1 MPKKPTE
8 VQETPVSSAAIPLLS
23 PDLDAS
29 LANWLSKDAILV
41 WQAGCTLNSLTPVSA
56 SEPLSSASMPQ
67 HASTHAPKCML
78 RCWGA
83 AFNLPL
89 LQQLLDLL
97 AAAVPGIS
105 AQLALHQPHPALCG
119 AVSLGLSATLPPALI
134 STLRQW
140 AQTHDIELNVLT
152 QPVLLSAPGVL
163 VMDMDS
169 TAITIECI
177 DEIAK
182 LAGVGGQVAAVTA
195 RAMNGE
201 LDFAQSLRQRVAT
214 LKDAP
219 DSILKQVLDAV
230 PLMPGLETLVAC
242 LQQHQWQVVIASG
255 GFTYFTEALKQRL
268 KLTATFANQLEIID
282 GKLTGQVLGAV
293 VDAQTKAEVVQ
304 QIARQYQ
311 IPPRQTV
318 AIGDG
323 ANDLPMLA
331 EAALGVAFHAKAK
344 VQAQAKAAIR
354 QGSLLQLLYLLDN

>member
-1 MPKKPTE
+1 MSFYYKIDPNSFADNSLVQWLTAYGAVHLHASGFYQSERE
-8 VQETPVSSAAIPLLS
+8 VADSVSAPEFWTGLVTGQSTASLRIFSGAVTLSQLFAVLQLLPADAAYSLSLYRPHADLALAVRIDLPQALS
-23 PDLDAS
+23 PEQI
-29 LANWLSKDAILV
+29 LALRQL
-41 WQAGCTLNSLTPVSA
+41 
-56 SEPLSSASMPQ
+56 SEPWAAELVYLP
-67 HASTHAPKCML
+67 APVFLK
-78 RCWGA
+78 
-83 AFNLPL
+83 
-89 LQQLLDLL
+89 Q
-97 AAAVPGIS
+97 
-105 AQLALHQPHPALCG
+105 
-119 AVSLGLSATLPPALI
+119 
-134 STLRQW
+134 
-140 AQTHDIELNVLT
+140 
-152 QPVLLSAPGVL
+152 PGVL

-169 TAITIECI
+169 TAIQIECI

-182 LAGVGGQVAAVTA
+182 LAGVGEQVAAVTA

-230 PLMPGLETLVAC
+230 PLMPGLEALVAF

-268 KLTATFANQLEIID
+268 QLTATFANQLEIID

-293 VDAQTKAEVVQ
+293 VDAQTKADVVQ
-304 QIARQYQ
+304 QIASQYH
-311 IPPRQTV
+311 IPASQTV

-331 EAALGVAFHAKAK
+331 VAALGVAFHAKPK

-354 QGSLLQLLYLLDN
+354 QGSLLQLLYLLES

>member
-1 MPKKPTE
+1 MSFYYKIDPNSFADNSL
-8 VQETPVSSAAIPLLS
+8 VQWLTAQDTVLLHASGFYQSEREAADSVPAPEFWSGLTTGQSAASLRIFSGSSTLPQLFELLQLLPADAAYRLSLYRPHTDLALAVRIDLPQALS
-23 PDLDAS
+23 PEHIQALRQFS
-29 LANWLSKDAILV
+29 ENWAAELV
-41 WQAGCTLNSLTPVSA
+41 YLPAPV
-56 SEPLSSASMPQ
+56 
-67 HASTHAPKCML
+67 
-78 RCWGA
+78 
-83 AFNLPL
+83 F
-89 LQQLLDLL
+89 LQQ
-97 AAAVPGIS
+97 
-105 AQLALHQPHPALCG
+105 
-119 AVSLGLSATLPPALI
+119 
-134 STLRQW
+134 
-140 AQTHDIELNVLT
+140 
-152 QPVLLSAPGVL
+152 PGVL

-169 TAITIECI
+169 TAIQIECI

-182 LAGVGGQVAAVTA
+182 LAGVGEQVAAVTA

-230 PLMPGLETLVAC
+230 PLMPGLEALVAC

-268 KLTATFANQLEIID
+268 KLTATFANQLEIVD

-293 VDAQTKAEVVQ
+293 VDAQTKADVVQ

-311 IPPRQTV
+311 IPLSQTV

-331 EAALGVAFHAKAK
+331 VAALGVAFHAKPK

-354 QGSLLQLLYLLDN
+354 QGSLLQLLYLLDH